1 MVDRVRLYLDE
12 DAQRTTLVRA
22 LRARQVDVLT
32 ATEAGTIGFSDAEQ
46 LEFAASRNR
55 TVFTFNRGDFAKLH
69 TEYVQREQEHSG
81 IIVSDQLEIGI
92 VIRRASFGCLML
104 RVPGTCLIGWSSSA
118 TGVNRINEQ
127 GQKNEGAN
135 RTRRW
140 QA

>member
-1 MVDRVRLYLDE
+1 MVHRDLLKRELPPDRLY
-12 DAQRTTLVRA
+12 QSRA

-46 LEFAASRNR
+46 LEFAASQNR

-92 VIRRASFGCLML
+92 VIRRLLRLLDARSTEDML
-104 RVPGTCLIGWSSSA
+104 NWLEFLSNWR
-118 TGVNRINEQ
+118 
-127 GQKNEGAN
+127 
-135 RTRRW
+135 
-140 QA
+140 

>member
-1 MVDRVRLYLDE
+1 MVDRVHLYLDE

-69 TEYVQREQEHSG
+69 TEYVQREQKHSG
-81 IIVSDQLEIGI
+81 IIVSDQLEVGI
-92 VIRRASFGCLML
+92 VIRRLLRLLDARSAEDML
-104 RVPGTCLIGWSSSA
+104 NWLEFLSNWR
-118 TGVNRINEQ
+118 
-127 GQKNEGAN
+127 
-135 RTRRW
+135 
-140 QA
+140 